1 MASHAIEQKNMAK
14 PPSWIKGALLLR
26 EGGYR
31 KGREGEREGRQGE
44 EEERRVREGRKGGEG
59 THVCIFKFSL

>member
-1 MASHAIEQKNMAK
+1 MDFKKWLATLWSKNMAR

-31 KGREGEREGRQGE
+31 KEGEREGMQGE
-44 EEERRVREGRKGGEG
+44 GKKRRGG
-59 THVCIFKFSL
+59 

>member
-1 MASHAIEQKNMAK
+1 MIFHFGITIKICHGLKKWLATLWSKNMAR

-31 KGREGEREGRQGE
+31 KEGEREGMQGE
-44 EEERRVREGRKGGEG
+44 GKKRRGG
-59 THVCIFKFSL
+59 